1 MDSPTFPTADGFP
14 AADDFG
20 STKLIGTVLGQRY
33 AVVQELGRGGMG
45 ATYLAHDNK
54 LHHRPVVV
62 KILLTRFENAQ
73 YVEKKFH
80 QEAEALARV
89 DHPNIINILDTGTT
103 PAGYPYLVMEY
114 AKGGTLRSRICDGGM
129 EFSLVAHIMR
139 QLGSALNAAHEVGI
153 LHRDLKPE
161 NIIVIEHNELSVKI
175 IDFGIAAVKNSTID
189 ASTIAGGVGTP
200 SYAAP
205 EQMMGQRVSSA
216 TDVYSLGVTAF
227 EMLTGKRPFQPR
239 TIVELYEL
247 QRSSDFVTPRKLRR
261 DLPRA
266 AETIIL
272 RAIAFHPRD
281 RYSNALDFCNSL
293 ADALVEDSTRTYT
306 TESIPDTAK
315 SIRRYILPIRGLSYW
330 LLGLLK
336 RVSLAWTKTFDVEE
350 TQLRVEKGTIIQRVL
365 PPSNTEIKLSEH
377 LTVHLSPSESGADIS
392 STVILRIPEVLG
404 RSGDHV
410 FEELILHKDYER
422 LWRAVMYAGGG
433 NYLFTG
439 YGPFGGTS
447 LVRCAI
453 AKARDELL
461 RVEKRSSTLLVFY
474 FHITEETK
482 ESFKVEASSFC
493 FGHLPA
499 FEKHENNSNLA
510 ELRKRVHLKQ
520 ENSLIDILPLERPLG
535 VTFFKTPE
543 SEAKLSE
550 SPSISDV
557 RDKRPDRSQ
566 ESSSR
571 IWNKGKGRPAK
582 KEAVYGFSEFVADLN
597 NFFKNQQ
604 NGEALHNIVLRL
616 VASDSLP
623 SRVVIIID
631 KIKFLETLESLS
643 MSSLFNNKQIMV
655 LVLTRKEDFD
665 SWENTVEE
673 LKRLEFSKWYVPCVW
688 NIGDWGQRL
697 FSDETETTKKT
708 TKTLL
713 RYLEYRGRGSIG
725 NILKELRHPELMHYG
740 ESKSFIDPTTLT
752 SRIDILSIAWLQ
764 GLLEVNWEFLLDGIG
779 LIKQEAIDRARL
791 GIYGTLDWITEKSSF
806 TNQELTEACCKFPI
820 TISDEKEIRE
830 KTTEKIL
837 RVLAENDYIQLKANR
852 YYVVWNRNNQKE
864 YRSLDSKSV
873 DKQTKRTRRTHKQQ
887 LGEKSKT
894 VSAINSGAIGPESL
908 LASSKSETNESQGL
922 ESPPAIEISSK
933 DLNNKSDSEAKSKI
947 AQEKA
952 APQIGERVFTSV
964 LETDREVIKTKTYI
978 TPKENPMG
986 KKINILMVLANPKG
1000 SDPLRLADE
1009 DRTIRECIKRSKHRD
1024 LLNEVI
1030 IHAARPMDFQRKLLE
1045 DEYEVIHFS
1054 GHGTPSGQLAFE
1066 DEVGQIKLIPREAIA
1081 SLLSKFPSVKCVI
1094 LNACYSV
1101 NKGHLTAIGD
1111 LCTIAMEGPISDEAA
1126 QIFTRGFYDAL
1137 GAGKDYQFSYEMGC
1151 EAIKMEGLLM
1161 EANTPKFLGKSSSSS
1176 S

>member
-1 MDSPTFPTADGFP
+1 MDSPTFPTTDGFP
-14 AADDFG
+14 AADDSG
-20 STKLIGTVLGQRY
+20 STKLIGTVLGHRY
-33 AVVQELGRGGMG
+33 EVVQQLGRGGMG
-45 ATYLAHDNK
+45 ATYLARDNK
-54 LHHRPVVV
+54 LHRRLVVV
-62 KILLTRFENAQ
+62 KILLTHFEDTQ
-73 YVEKKFH
+73 YVEKKFR

-103 PAGYPYLVMEY
+103 PDGYSYLVMEY
-114 AKGGTLRSRICDGGM
+114 AKGGTLRALISAGGM
-129 EFSLVAHIMR
+129 EFSFVAQIMR

-161 NIIVIEHNELSVKI
+161 NIIVIERNELSVKI
-175 IDFGIAAVKNSTID
+175 IDFGIAAVKNSTIN

-200 SYAAP
+200 LYAAP
-205 EQMMGQRVSSA
+205 EQMMGERVSSA
-216 TDVYSLGVTAF
+216 SDVYSLGVTAF
-227 EMLTGKRPFQPR
+227 EMLTGRRPFQS
-239 TIVELYEL
+239 TTSVGLYEL
-247 QRSSDFVTPRKLRR
+247 QRNNDFVRPRELRR
-261 DLPRA
+261 DLPRS
-266 AETIIL
+266 AEGIIL
-272 RAIAFHPRD
+272 RSIAFHPQD
-281 RYSNALDFCNSL
+281 RYSNALDFCNGL
-293 ADALVEDSTRTYT
+293 ADALVEQNTETAALKSPHPYT
-306 TESIPDTAK
+306 
-315 SIRRYILPIRGLSYW
+315 LPKRFGFW
-330 LLGLLK
+330 LLGLFRRALLDRPIK
-336 RVSLAWTKTFDVEE
+336 RTSLRRPKTFERQE
-350 TQLRVEKGTIIQRVL
+350 AQRSVEKEAISQHLL
-365 PPSNTEIKLSEH
+365 PPSSTEIRLSEH
-377 LTVHLSPSESGADIS
+377 LTVHLSPSVSGTDIS
-392 STVILRIPEVLG
+392 STVSLRIPEVLG

-461 RVEKRSSTLLVFY
+461 RIENRSSTLLVFN

-499 FEKHENNSNLA
+499 FDKHENNSNLA

-543 SEAKLSE
+543 SETKLSE

-557 RDKRPDRSQ
+557 WDRRLDRSQ

-582 KEAVYGFSEFVADLN
+582 KEGVYGFSEFVADLN

-631 KIKFLETLESLS
+631 KIRLLETLESLS

-665 SWENTVEE
+665 SWGNTVEE

-688 NIGDWGQRL
+688 NIDDWGQRL

-740 ESKSFIDPTTLT
+740 DSKSFIDPTTLT

-806 TNQELTEACCKFPI
+806 TNRELIGAGSKLPI

-830 KTTEKIL
+830 KTTERIL
-837 RVLAENDYIQLKANR
+837 RVLAENDYIELKANR
-852 YYVVWNRNNQKE
+852 YYVVWNKNNQKE

-873 DKQTKRTRRTHKQQ
+873 AKQIKRTRRTHKRA
-887 LGEKSKT
+887 LGEESTT
-894 VSAINSGAIGPESL
+894 VSAINSGAIRSESL
-908 LASSKSETNESQGL
+908 LASNKDKTNESPDSQ
-922 ESPPAIEISSK
+922 SPPAIEASSK
-933 DLNNKSDSEAKSKI
+933 DLNNKSGSEAETKSVQK
-947 AQEKA
+947 KA
-952 APQIGERVFTSV
+952 APQIGERVLTTV

-1000 SDPLRLADE
+1000 SDPLRLAEE

-1024 LLNEVI
+1024 LLNEAI

-1066 DEVGQIKLIPREAIA
+1066 DEVGQIKLIPQEAIA

-1161 EANTPKFLGKSSSSS
+1161 EANRPKFLGKSS
-1176 S
+1176 